1 MFQTR
6 ITRLFGIEYP
16 IVGGCMMHISGP
28 EFVAAVSNAG
38 ALGIL
43 ASAMFPDRESF
54 RQAIRRT
61 RALTDRPFGVNLSLH
76 PAVRPIDNHIYVD
89 VILEE
94 GVSIVETSG
103 HRPPEDLYARLKAG
117 GVRVMHK
124 CVSVRHALTAQ
135 RLGADAVTV
144 FGYEGGGHIGELG
157 LTTMVLVPLA
167 ADALEVPVLAAG
179 GIADGRGLAAALALG
194 AEGVVIGTRLLLAKE
209 CPIHPNLKRA
219 LAEAAE
225 TDTRPVLE
233 SLRNTMRAWD
243 NAAARRLAELEAR
256 GASLEEILAVVG
268 GHMTRRM
275 YETGEIDVGVTACS
289 QAVGLIREI
298 RSVAEVVR
306 GMAEEAQAVL
316 RRLL

>member
-1 MFQTR
+1 
-6 ITRLFGIEYP
+6 
-16 IVGGCMMHISGP
+16 
-28 EFVAAVSNAG
+28 
-38 ALGIL
+38 
-43 ASAMFPDRESF
+43 MFPDRESF
-54 RQAIRRT
+54 RQAVRRT
-61 RALTDRPFGVNLSLH
+61 RALTDRPFAVNLSLH

-103 HRPPEDLYARLKAG
+103 HRPPEDLYARLKAA
-117 GVRVMHK
+117 GVTVMHK

-194 AEGVVIGTRLLLAKE
+194 AEGVVIGTRLLLTEE

-225 TDTRPVLE
+225 TDTRPVLG
-233 SLRNTMRAWD
+233 SLNNQMRAWD
-243 NAAARRLAELEAR
+243 NAAARKLAELEER
-256 GASLEEILAVVG
+256 GASLAEILAVVG

-275 YETGEIDVGVTACS
+275 YETGEVDVGVTACS
-289 QAVGLIREI
+289 QAIGLIREV
-298 RSVAEVVR
+298 RPVAEVIR

>member
-1 MFQTR
+1 MLPTR
-6 ITRLFGIEYP
+6 ITQLFGIQYP

-28 EFVAAVSNAG
+28 EFVAAISNAG

-61 RALTDRPFGVNLSLH
+61 RALTDRPFAVNLSLH
-76 PAVRPIDNHIYVD
+76 PAIRPIDNSLYAE

-94 GVSIVETSG
+94 RVPMVETSG
-103 HRPPEDLYARLKAG
+103 HRPPEELFAQLKAG
-117 GVRVMHK
+117 GVILMHK

-144 FGYEGGGHIGELG
+144 FGWEGGGHIGELG

-167 ADALEVPVLAAG
+167 ADALDVPVLAAG
-179 GIADGRGLAAALALG
+179 GIVDGRGLAAALALG
-194 AEGVVIGTRLLLAKE
+194 AQGVVIGTRLLLTTE

-225 TDTRPVLE
+225 TDTRPVLG

-243 NAAARRLAELEAR
+243 NAAARKLAELEAR

-268 GHMTRRM
+268 GQMTRRM
-275 YETGEIDVGVTACS
+275 YETGEIEVGVMACS
-289 QAVGLIREI
+289 QAIGRLWDIRP
-298 RSVAEVVR
+298 VAEIIR
-306 GMAEEAQAVL
+306 GMAEEAEAVL
-316 RRLL
+316 RRWL